1 MLTLARQT
9 PSIDRSA
16 NNHNIIDDSE
26 TTFDAGPL
34 AFLVSHP
41 AVGQDGSFIHLDTLL
56 VESLGEGQFIF
67 AEELPAGA
75 VDDFIRGPA

>member
-41 AVGQDGSFIHLDTLL
+41 AV
-56 VESLGEGQFIF
+56 ESLGEGQFIF